1 MILEMAKMAVKLT
14 DKTYA
19 GFILRGVNQFYRKY
33 TRPGIESRQFL
44 KPVGWNMF
52 YC

>member
-1 MILEMAKMAVKLT
+1 MILEMAKMAVKLR

-19 GFILRGVNQFYRKY
+19 GFILRGVNQFYRKH
-33 TRPGIESRQFL
+33 TRHEIESRQFL
-44 KPVGWNMF
+44 KPAGRNMF